1 MRAPPTTMPLRP
13 QERYVVSMEYKDDSF
28 PSKLALLLQ
37 EASFKA
43 ATAVQVDD
51 IVILGLFS
59 RIASKPVKRQFMP
72 SLLSA
77 SGPPIDLDV
86 VKPEAVADN
95 QTPYEGFVKETE
107 VLVRE
112 LWKWGKNKFNLS
124 GDSNG
129 RKALLWAIRAYLP
142 LIAPWAPVHLQVRP
156 MGAFGEVGFGVVAQR
171 AIKQGE
177 YIRELIGVLTPDYTT
192 EQSTLSEMYCKVHGC
207 KHILWGPI
215 RMLNHDHAPNIEWV
229 EVTETRAMVALA
241 IRDIPFGE
249 ELLADYGDEFWEHG
263 CPCKTCNPA
272 PPVVASTS
280 GAGMSTPTLTQEER
294 AGAEKRIQEN
304 KVAENARRSRRRA
317 RAGERKKQA
326 QQQEEREMDTE

>member
-37 EASFKA
+37 EANFKA

-51 IVILGLFS
+51 I
-59 RIASKPVKRQFMP
+59 RQFMP

-86 VKPEAVADN
+86 VKRFRETLESCQPRLFADN

-124 GDSNG
+124 GDLNG

-241 IRDIPFGE
+241 IRDIPFGK

-263 CPCKTCNPA
+263 CP
-272 PPVVASTS
+272 TS

-294 AGAEKRIQEN
+294 AGAEKTN
-304 KVAENARRSRRRA
+304 SR
-317 RAGERKKQA
+317 EQA